1 MKMYLKIA
9 SLICA
14 MLVSISFSTSAQA
27 RKKANRDTEN
37 FRYEIEAVNTGVQG
51 TYLIK
56 VWSYSKKPN
65 VAIEQAKKNAV
76 HGVIFKGFAGK
87 PGVPGQKPL
96 ASDPSLE
103 DSKADFFQPFFADGG
118 DYLKYVNV
126 AGDGSIAPEDRM
138 KVGKEYK
145 IGVIVSVNV
154 ASLRKALED
163 AGIVRSLD
171 SGF

>member
-1 MKMYLKIA
+1 MKMYLKIT

-14 MLVSISFSTSAQA
+14 ILFSFSFSSSAQA
-27 RKKANRDTEN
+27 RKKANKDTEN

-56 VWSYSKKPN
+56 VWSYSKKPAI
-65 VAIEQAKKNAV
+65 AIEQSKKNAV
-76 HGVIFKGFAGK
+76 HGIIFKGFAGK

-103 DSKADFFQPFFADGG
+103 DSKEDFFTPFFADGG
-118 DYLKYVNV
+118 DYLKYVNI

-145 IGVIVSVNV
+145 IGVIVSVDV
-154 ASLRKALED
+154 AKLRKALET
-163 AGIVRSLD
+163 AGIVKSLD